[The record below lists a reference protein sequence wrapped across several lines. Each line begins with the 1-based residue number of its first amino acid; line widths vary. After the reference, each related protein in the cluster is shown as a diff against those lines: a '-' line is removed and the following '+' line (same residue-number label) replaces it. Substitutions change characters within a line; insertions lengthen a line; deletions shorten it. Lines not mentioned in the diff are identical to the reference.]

1 MACETGCR
9 EVQLIQL
16 ELQELWKELDK
27 QKAGLASLQTDS
39 VRSEERQIA
48 LEKSITTLRQT
59 IDKMSEKLE
68 VQLSAVVTEIQKIN
82 VEVQKQKARAE
93 FTITWKEI
101 MAIGISFFALVNA
114 VRPYLG
120 G

>member
-16 ELQELWKELDK
+16 ELQEVWKELGK
-27 QKAGLASLQTDS
+27 QQADITSLHTDS

-48 LEKSITTLRQT
+48 LEKSITTIRTT

-68 VQLSAVVTEIQKIN
+68 SQLAAVVSELQKVN
-82 VEVQKQKARAE
+82 VEVQKQKTRAE

-101 MAIGISFFALVNA
+101 TAAGIGLLALVNA
-114 VRPYLG
+114 IGLYVG